1 MYLVLASKS
10 PRRREILMNAGYN
23 IRISASNVD
32 ETVIETIPEEKVF
45 AIAKKKGLDVY
56 ENFKNDSNA
65 VILSAD
71 TIVVI
76 NNEILGKP
84 KDKQHARE
92 MISKL
97 QGKIHS
103 VYTAVFIKSNEF
115 EDGFVE
121 KTDVSVSPM
130 TEDEIEKYINSKEPY
145 DKAGGYAI
153 QGIFSQYISSINGDY
168 YNVMGLPINK
178 VKQVLSK
185 YDFADKLECPKCK
198 NEVKEND
205 KFCLKCGTK
214 LNIIKKNKVCSKCH
228 KTNNNSS
235 KYCEFCGNDL
245 SDSISYIYNDNEC
258 PICHHINKEGIEY
271 CESCGT
277 ILKLNE
283 EAKKE
288 LAIQKED
295 QSKKD
300 HSETAFIM
308 GIISICTF
316 FFVGPL
322 ISPIFSI
329 IAIIYGSIEVKRGR
343 REKALT
349 GLIMGIATLVVNVLT
364 ILVIVIIFIT
374 MFDLFTGTEG
384 IYFNLI

>member
-1 MYLVLASKS
+1 MYLILASKS

-56 ENFKNDSNA
+56 ENFKDDSNA

-84 KDKQHARE
+84 KDKEHARE

-121 KTDVSVSPM
+121 KTEVSISPM
-130 TEDEIEKYINSKEPY
+130 TEDEIEKYIDSKEPY

-277 ILKLNE
+277 LLKLNE
-283 EAKKE
+283 EVKKE
-288 LAIQKED
+288 VSIQKEN

-300 HSETAFIM
+300 HSETAFLMAIL
-308 GIISICTF
+308 SIVTTF
-316 FFVGPL
+316 TCCGFVGFV
-322 ISPIFSI
+322 FSI
-329 IAIIYGSIEVKRGR
+329 LACVFGGISLSRGYR
-343 REKALT
+343 GKALT
-349 GLIMGIATLVVNVLT
+349 SVIIGGIT
-364 ILVIVIIFIT
+364 ILLSILIVVLVI
-374 MFDLFTGTEG
+374 LFGNFYINIG
-384 IYFNLI
+384 